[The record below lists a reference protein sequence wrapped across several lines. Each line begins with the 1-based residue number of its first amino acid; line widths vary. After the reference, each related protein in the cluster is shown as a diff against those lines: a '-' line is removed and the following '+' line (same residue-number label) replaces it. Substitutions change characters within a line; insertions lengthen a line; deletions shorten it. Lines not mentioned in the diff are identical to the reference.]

1 MPVSP
6 ATGAAMSDAPT
17 PRFRDEL
24 RTSARLAAPLMAGH
38 VSTGLIGLVDA
49 LIAGRHGTATLAAV
63 SVGTALFWLPLL
75 IPMGT
80 LIAVPASVSQLDG
93 ADRREE
99 IGPLFRQALWLA
111 LGLGLAMFG
120 FLSLAPLAL
129 EALGIAPEIRAGTAA
144 FVLGIRWGVPALALY
159 LCMRYLC
166 DGLHFTM
173 PTMLVG
179 FGGLVLL
186 VPMGWALTFG
196 LGGLPALGAGGLGLA
211 SALTMWA
218 QALTLALYLAR
229 ARRFRTLRLFDRY
242 EPPRWPPIRGLLA
255 LGLPIGFTWLME
267 GGLFVATALV
277 IGRLGAV
284 PAAAHQIAINVASLC
299 FMLPMALAEATTVR
313 VGHAVGRGDRDGLR
327 RAAFA
332 GFALVLGTQLITG
345 ITLLL
350 GNHAIAG
357 LYSSDAAVVALASGL
372 LLMAAA
378 FQFPDGVQ
386 VLSVGALRGL
396 KDTRVPMLL
405 AAVAYWGIG
414 MPLGA
419 ALGLGVGD
427 LIPAGGPRGMWVG
440 LIAGLTVAA
449 VLLGLRFLRLSRR
462 IPMLPEANRRLH
474 AGGGPDGTADD
485 THDPSACGHRHPPSD
500 HA

>member
-1 MPVSP
+1 MTPSHSP
-6 ATGAAMSDAPT
+6 RQ
-17 PRFRDEL
+17 RFGDEL
-24 RTSARLAAPLMAGH
+24 RSSARLAVPLIAGH

-80 LIAVPASVSQLDG
+80 LIALPASVSQLDG
-93 ADRREE
+93 AGRRDE

-111 LGLGLAMFG
+111 LFLGVGMFL
-120 FLSLAPLAL
+120 FLSAIPMAL
-129 EALGIAPEIRAGTAA
+129 EAFGIAPEIRPGAAA
-144 FVLGIRWGVPALALY
+144 FVLGIRWGVPALALF

-166 DGLHFTM
+166 DGLHYTI
-173 PTMLVG
+173 PTMLLG
-179 FGGLVLL
+179 FGGLLL
-186 VPMGWALTFG
+186 LIPAGYGLTFG

-211 SALTMWA
+211 SAFVMWL
-218 QALTLALYLAR
+218 QALGMAAYLAR
-229 ARRFRTLRLFDRY
+229 SRRFGDLHLLDRY
-242 EPPRWPPIRGLLA
+242 DPPRWPPIRSLLA

-284 PAAAHQIAINVASLC
+284 PAAAHQIAINVSSLC
-299 FMLPMALAEATTVR
+299 FMVPMALAEATTVR

-332 GFALVLGTQLITG
+332 GYVLVLLTQLITG
-345 ITLLL
+345 TTLLL
-350 GNHAIAG
+350 GNESIAAFYTG
-357 LYSSDAAVVALASGL
+357 DAAVVALASSL

-386 VLSVGALRGL
+386 VLSIGSLRGL
-396 KDTRVPMLL
+396 KDTRMPMLI
-405 AAVAYWGIG
+405 AAFAYWGVG

-419 ALGLGVGD
+419 VLGLGLGEWV
-427 LIPAGGPRGMWVG
+427 PAQGPKGMWIG

-449 VLLGLRFLRLSRR
+449 GLLGLRFLRISRR
-462 IPMLPEANRRLH
+462 ILIVTP
-474 AGGGPDGTADD
+474 
-485 THDPSACGHRHPPSD
+485 
-500 HA
+500 